1 MIAAIAV
8 IIIALVVLIV
18 FLYVRQS
25 RGKLTGYIPY
35 IDALTAL
42 LENDDATAM
51 KKLKETV
58 NLDSD
63 LIDAYIRLGALYRK
77 QGDVPRATQIHQS
90 LTVRPALKMREE
102 KRVFYA
108 LVDDM
113 IAANRKNKAISLLR
127 EILKIDKKDRHARKL
142 ILKLYEEMGNYADC
156 ITIYEE
162 GGFKRKDPQ
171 RHAFYYASL
180 AKAKLQSITG
190 TDAEKEKEAV
200 NLLKKALKISSDSLS
215 ALHYL
220 AAYFEQKG
228 NLKKAK
234 EYYRRIV
241 TEHPDQA
248 YLIMPAFE
256 KIHFELGSFD
266 EIIPVYERVFQE
278 HPTNFTVGL
287 ALAALYEKK
296 NAVEMARDVYGKL
309 SQEYPQNVLVSL
321 RLLRSQIDDEAF
333 KEQIKEIENRLARTM
348 FRCTNCG
355 FDVDEKAFLCPQ
367 CHAVESFL
375 PRL

>member
-1 MIAAIAV
+1 MITAIAV
-8 IIIALVVLIV
+8 IIIAVIVLII
-18 FLYVRQS
+18 FLYVRQ
-25 RGKLTGYIPY
+25 GKGKQTGYVPY
-35 IDALTAL
+35 VEALIAL
-42 LENDDATAM
+42 LEHDDATAM

-58 NLDSD
+58 NRDSD

-90 LTVRPALKMREE
+90 LTVRPTLNTRDE

-113 IAANRKNKAISLLR
+113 LAANRKNKAISLLR
-127 EILKIDKKDRHARKL
+127 EILKIDKKDRHAREL
-142 ILKLYEEMGNYADC
+142 ILKLDEEMGNYADC
-156 ITIYEE
+156 ITLYEE
-162 GGFKRKDPQ
+162 GRFRRTDPQ

-180 AKAKLQSITG
+180 AQAQLQSITG
-190 TDAEKEKEAV
+190 TDPEKEKDAV
-200 NLLKKALKISSDSLS
+200 SLLKKALKISSNSLS
-215 ALHYL
+215 ALYYL
-220 AAYFEQKG
+220 AAHFEKKG
-228 NLKKAK
+228 NLKKAM
-234 EYYRRIV
+234 EYYRRII

-266 EIIPVYERVFQE
+266 EIIPVYERVFRE
-278 HPTNFTVGL
+278 HPNNFTIGL

-296 NAVEMARDVYGKL
+296 NAVEMAREVYDKL
-309 SQEYPQNVLVSL
+309 SQEYPQNVFVSL
-321 RLLRSQIDDEAF
+321 RLLKSHTDDEAF
-333 KEQIKEIENRLARTM
+333 KEQINEIEKRLTQTT
-348 FRCTNCG
+348 FRCTKCG
-355 FDVDEKAFLCPQ
+355 FDVDERIFLCPQ

>member
-1 MIAAIAV
+1 MITAIAV
-8 IIIALVVLIV
+8 IVIALVVLIV
-18 FLYVRQS
+18 FLYFRQS
-25 RGKLTGYIPY
+25 KGRLTGYAPY
-35 IDALTAL
+35 IEALIAL
-42 LENDDATAM
+42 LENDDETAM

-90 LTVRPALKMREE
+90 LTVRPTLKMREE

-127 EILKIDKKDRHARKL
+127 EILKIDRKDTHAREF

-162 GGFKRKDPQ
+162 GGLKRKDPQ
-171 RHAFYYASL
+171 RYAFYYASL
-180 AKAKLQSITG
+180 AETKLRSITG

-200 NLLKKALKISSDSLS
+200 NLLRKALKISSDSLS
-215 ALHYL
+215 ALYYL

-228 NLKKAK
+228 DLKKAK

-266 EIIPVYERVFQE
+266 EIIPVYERVFRE
-278 HPTNFTVGL
+278 HPDNFAIGL

-296 NAVEMARDVYGKL
+296 NAVEMAREVYGKL
-309 SQEYPQNVLVSL
+309 SQEYPQNVLASL
-321 RLLRSQIDDEAF
+321 HLLRSHIDDEPF
-333 KEQIKEIENRLARTM
+333 KEQIKEIEIRLARTV

-355 FDVDEKAFLCPQ
+355 FDVDEKTFLCPQ

>member
-1 MIAAIAV
+1 MITAIAV
-8 IIIALVVLIV
+8 IVIILVVLIV
-18 FLYVRQS
+18 FLYIRQGT
-25 RGKLTGYIPY
+25 GKRTGYPSY
-35 IDALTAL
+35 IEALIAL
-42 LENDDATAM
+42 LENDDAVAM

-58 NLDSD
+58 NRDSD

-90 LTVRPALKMREE
+90 LTVRPTLSMREE

-113 IAANRKNKAISLLR
+113 LAARRKNKAISLLR
-127 EILKIDKKDRHARKL
+127 EILKIDKKDTRAREL
-142 ILKLYEEMGNYADC
+142 ILTLYEDMGNYADC
-156 ITIYEE
+156 IALYDE
-162 GGFKRKDPQ
+162 GGLKRKDP
-171 RHAFYYASL
+171 RRLAFYYAAL
-180 AKAKLQSITG
+180 GQAKLQNTSEADT
-190 TDAEKEKEAV
+190 EKEAV
-200 NLLKKALKISSDSLS
+200 NLLKKALKISPDSLS
-215 ALHYL
+215 AVYYL
-220 AAYFEQKG
+220 AAYFEHKG

-248 YLIMPAFE
+248 YLIVPAFE

-266 EIIPVYERVFQE
+266 EIIPVYERVFRE
-278 HPTNFTVGL
+278 NPNNFIIGL

-296 NAVEMARDVYGKL
+296 NAVEMAREVYQKL

-321 RLLRSQIDDEAF
+321 RLLRSHVDDDAF
-333 KEQIKEIENRLARTM
+333 KEQIREIENKLVHTQ

-355 FDVDEKAFLCPQ
+355 FEVDEKTFLCPQ

>member
-1 MIAAIAV
+1 VITAIAV
-8 IIIALVVLIV
+8 IIIALVVLVVI
-18 FLYVRQS
+18 LYARQS
-25 RGKLTGYIPY
+25 RGGRTTYTSYIE
-35 IDALTAL
+35 ALIAL

-58 NLDSD
+58 NLDSE

-77 QGDVPRATQIHQS
+77 QGDVPRATHIHQS
-90 LTVRPALKMREE
+90 LTVRPTLNTREE
-102 KRVFYA
+102 KRVYYA

-113 IAANRKNKAISLLR
+113 LAANRKNKAVSLLR
-127 EILKIDKKDRHARKL
+127 EILKIDKKDMHAREC

-156 ITIYEE
+156 IAIYEE
-162 GGFKRKDPQ
+162 GGFKRQDAQ
-171 RHAFYYASL
+171 RLAFYYASL
-180 AKAKLQSITG
+180 AQTQLQGVTESD
-190 TDAEKEKEAV
+190 TDKEKEAV
-200 NLLKKALKISSDSLS
+200 TLLKKALRISSDSLV
-215 ALHYL
+215 ALYYL
-220 AAYFEQKG
+220 AAYFEKKG
-228 NLKKAK
+228 NLKKAM

-266 EIIPVYERVFQE
+266 EIIPVYERIFRE
-278 HPTNFTVGL
+278 HPKNFTVGL

-296 NAVEMARDVYGKL
+296 NTVEMAGDVYRKL
-309 SQEYPQNVLVSL
+309 SQEYPHSVFVAL
-321 RLLRSQIDDEAF
+321 RLLRSQTGDDTC
-333 KEQIKEIENRLARTM
+333 KEQINEIEHRLVRTEFM
-348 FRCTNCG
+348 CTKCG
-355 FDVDEKAFLCPQ
+355 FCVAEKTFLCPQ

>member
-1 MIAAIAV
+1 MITAIAV
-8 IIIALVVLIV
+8 IIIALVVLIL
-18 FLYVRQS
+18 FLYVRQR
-25 RGKLTGYIPY
+25 RGKLTGYAPY
-35 IDALTAL
+35 IEALVAL

-58 NLDSD
+58 NFDSD

-90 LTVRPALKMREE
+90 LTVRPTLKMREE

-127 EILKIDKKDRHARKL
+127 EILKIDKKDTHARGL
-142 ILKLYEEMGNYADC
+142 ILKLYEEMGTYADC

-162 GGFKRKDPQ
+162 GGLKRKDPQ

-190 TDAEKEKEAV
+190 KDAEKEKEAV
-200 NLLKKALKISSDSLS
+200 NLLKKALKISADSLS
-215 ALHYL
+215 ALYYL
-220 AAYFEQKG
+220 AAHFEQKG
-228 NLKKAK
+228 NLKKAM

-248 YLIMPAFE
+248 YLVMPALE

-266 EIIPVYERVFQE
+266 EIIPVYERVFRE
-278 HPTNFTVGL
+278 HPNNFTIGL

-296 NAVEMARDVYGKL
+296 NAVEMAREVYGKL
-309 SQEYPQNVLVSL
+309 SQEFPQNVLASL
-321 RLLRSQIDDEAF
+321 RLLKSQTDDEAF
-333 KEQIKEIENRLARTM
+333 EEQINEIENRLARTV
-348 FRCTNCG
+348 FKCTNCG
-355 FDVDEKAFLCPQ
+355 FDVDEKTFLCPQ

-375 PRL
+375 PHS